1 MQPAFP
7 LPLPLDGPSV
17 RRLALVLLLW
27 FAFNAP
33 APAPAAEANA
43 AFRVMSTVLVGGG
56 RFHPEQVYNRSG
68 CQGKNISPDLRWTS
82 PPDATRSLAVTMFD
96 PDAPSGHGWWHWAI
110 FNLPPQTRNLPAGA
124 GDPGRTRALGTAV
137 RQARNDFGDT
147 GYSGPCPPPGDHPH
161 RYVITVY
168 ALDVPEVT
176 PGQKT
181 LNAAAVAAELERHS
195 LAKTTLTAGY
205 GG

>member
-1 MQPAFP
+1 MQPALR
-7 LPLPLDGPSV
+7 LPLRLYGRGV
-17 RRLALVLLLW
+17 RRLALLLLW

-33 APAPAAEANA
+33 ASVSAAETNA
-43 AFRVMSTVLVGGG
+43 AFRVMSAVLVEGG

-68 CQGKNISPDLRWTS
+68 CQGKNISPDLRWTA
-82 PPDATRSLAVTMFD
+82 PPNATRSLAVTMFD

-110 FNLPPQTRNLPAGA
+110 FNLPPQTRSLPAGA
-124 GDPGRTRALGTAV
+124 GDPGRTQMLGAAV

-147 GYSGPCPPPGDHPH
+147 GYSGPCPPPGGGPH

-168 ALDVPEVT
+168 ALDVPELT
-176 PGQKT
+176 PGQKA
-181 LNAAAVAAELERHS
+181 LKAAEVAAELARHS
-195 LAKTTLTAGY
+195 LARASLTASY